1 MEAAESRGRDRE
13 EDASTASQAV
23 RRFVQGDLAS
33 LRVVI
38 GLALIW
44 AIFQFENDRFLS
56 AQNLTNLMLQIT
68 AIGLISVGIVYVLLL
83 GEIDLS
89 VGAVSGLAAAV
100 MAVLNVKHGW
110 SPYLAIAAA
119 VAVGTAIGL
128 LQGSLFSRFVVPSF
142 VVTLAGLLAWQG
154 ALLQVLGSTGSI
166 NLTDPKITGLANTFY
181 SDTVGWVFA
190 AVVIAA
196 YAGIVLA
203 GYRSR
208 VAHGLPARA
217 RRWSFVIALVAVI
230 TIVVDRR
237 SSTPT
242 AACRSRC

>member
-1 MEAAESRGRDRE
+1 MRE
-13 EDASTASQAV
+13 TL
-23 RRFVQGDLAS
+23 RRVVQGDLAS

-38 GLALIW
+38 GLAVIW

-110 SPYLAIAAA
+110 SPYLAIVAAML
-119 VAVGTAIGL
+119 VGLAIGL
-128 LQGSLFSRFVVPSF
+128 LQGTLFSRFVIPSF

-166 NLTDPKITGLANTFY
+166 NITDPKITGLANTQ
-181 SDTVGWVFA
+181 
-190 AVVIAA
+190 
-196 YAGIVLA
+196 
-203 GYRSR
+203 
-208 VAHGLPARA
+208 
-217 RRWSFVIALVAVI
+217 
-230 TIVVDRR
+230 
-237 SSTPT
+237 PT
-242 AACRSRC
+242 ASE

>member
-1 MEAAESRGRDRE
+1 MDESATTAEAAANAEAGQPRPR
-13 EDASTASQAV
+13 TAETV
-23 RRFVQGDLAS
+23 RRLVQGDLAS

-56 AQNLTNLMLQIT
+56 AQNLTNLLLQIT
-68 AIGLISVGIVYVLLL
+68 ATGLISIGVVYVLLL

-100 MAVLNVKHGW
+100 MAVLNVQHEW
-110 SPYLAIAAA
+110 SPYLAIVAAIL
-119 VAVGTAIGL
+119 VGTAIGL

-154 ALLQVLGSTGSI
+154 ALLQVLGTTGSI

-181 SDTVGWVFA
+181 SGATGWIFA
-190 AVVIAA
+190 ALAIA
-196 YAGIVLA
+196 G
-203 GYRSR
+203 
-208 VAHGLPARA
+208 
-217 RRWSFVIALVAVI
+217 
-230 TIVVDRR
+230 
-237 SSTPT
+237 
-242 AACRSRC
+242 